1 MLMLLCPWEDSS
13 YLIFSSNVPDI
24 LYYSHIPAVI
34 VAMLLGGFIFVHNK
48 TPTAKNLLILL
59 SLFSFYTGID
69 LVIWASN
76 RADLVLFLWSLQ
88 VLLEPL
94 IFLFGL
100 YFAYF
105 FLGYKTLSLRTKITS
120 SLLIVPFILL
130 VPTKYNLVGTRL
142 MTCDATEGLVALYY
156 SYALETILT
165 VWIMMLCVKA
175 YRAAQE
181 RADKKRV
188 LLFATGLLSL
198 LLAFSWGNIVGS
210 FTEDWVTAQYGL
222 FGMPVF
228 IGLLVFLIVRYGAFS
243 VKLIG
248 AQALVISL
256 ILLIGSQFFF
266 IRNNTNRTLTAITLV
281 LAAVFGWALIRS
293 VKQEVKRKEEME
305 VLSKRLAVANQELRR
320 LDAAK
325 SEFISIASHQLRT
338 PLTAIR
344 GYVSLVLEGSYGQVT
359 PTLQDVLN
367 KIYAVNNRMGQ
378 LVEDL
383 LNISRIESGRVQ
395 YTFAPTQ
402 LEPIVAD
409 IVDMFTIMAKGRGLA
424 LKIKLPKTT
433 LPRLS
438 LDETKVREVISNLI
452 DNALKYTE
460 EGGVTVAVEKDGR
473 FVAVKVMDTGIGVK
487 PEDEE
492 RLFKKFTRSPE
503 TMKLDVSGTG
513 LGLYVGKTFVA
524 AHGGTLSVESEGPG
538 KGATFIVRLPI
549 DAPPQGAAGETL
561 PK

>member
-1 MLMLLCPWEDSS
+1 MFCTDIPSPVA
-13 YLIFSSNVPDI
+13 LIFSDSTPQL
-24 LYYSHIPAVI
+24 LYYSHLPAVFAA
-34 VAMLLGGFIFVHNK
+34 VLLG
-48 TPTAKNLLILL
+48 LLIYSKNKSLEARLL
-59 SLFSFYTGID
+59 LAIATLFSLWNLID
-69 LVIWASN
+69 LVTWTNVDSRPIMFVWSIMNFVALLIAVVTLYFSYVFLEKKDVSWKVKLVVTVLLLPYLLLLPTSLN
-76 RADLVLFLWSLQ
+76 ISTFDLALCEAEQGLLDWYFYFLQILFLAWTSIYFIQKYFRAEALKKMQVLYLSLGSVLFLA
-88 VLLEPL
+88 
-94 IFLFGL
+94 LFFGGT
-100 YFAYF
+100 FVAN
-105 FLGYKTLSLRTKITS
+105 ITD
-120 SLLIVPFILL
+120 
-130 VPTKYNLVGTRL
+130 TWEY
-142 MTCDATEGLVALYY
+142 E
-156 SYALETILT
+156 
-165 VWIMMLCVKA
+165 
-175 YRAAQE
+175 
-181 RADKKRV
+181 
-188 LLFATGLLSL
+188 
-198 LLAFSWGNIVGS
+198 
-210 FTEDWVTAQYGL
+210 QYGL
-222 FGMPVF
+222 FGMIF
-228 IGLLVFLIVRYGAFS
+228 FLGLLTVLIVRYQAFNM
-243 VKLIG
+243 KLIG
-248 AQALVISL
+248 AQALVIGL
-256 ILLIGSQFFF
+256 ALLIGSQYFFTREF
-266 IRNNTNRTLTAITLV
+266 VNIALISITLL
-281 LAAVFGWALIRS
+281 LALGFGIMLIHS
-293 VKQEVKRKEEME
+293 VKGEIKRKEEME
-305 VLSKRLAVANQELRR
+305 VLSKSLAVANQELRR

-344 GYVSLVLEGSYGQVT
+344 GYVSLVLEGSYGPVT

-402 LEPIVAD
+402 LEPMVAD

-433 LPRLS
+433 LPKLS

-460 EGGVTVAVEKDGR
+460 EGGVTVAVEKAGR
-473 FVAVKVMDTGIGVK
+473 FVAVKVIDTGIGVK

-561 PK
+561 SK